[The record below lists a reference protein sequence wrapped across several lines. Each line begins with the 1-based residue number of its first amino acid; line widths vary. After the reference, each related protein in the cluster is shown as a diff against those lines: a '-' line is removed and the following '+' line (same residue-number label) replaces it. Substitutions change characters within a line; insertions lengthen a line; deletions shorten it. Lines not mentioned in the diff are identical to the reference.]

1 MFVGMD
7 LHKMFTQYAVM
18 DNDGVILDEGRIQNE
33 DPSELERFSD
43 SLAANTNI
51 VIESSS
57 TWYWV
62 YKMFSKRHNVVLSNP
77 AKTKAIASA
86 KVKTDKIDSIT
97 LANLL
102 RGGYI
107 AESYIPPPK
116 VIELR
121 ELVRYRTNLVR
132 QRVQLKNRIHAC

>member
-1 MFVGMD
+1 MY
-7 LHKMFTQYAVM
+7 TQYAVM
-18 DNDGVILDEGRIQNE
+18 NDDGVLLDEGRLEN
-33 DPSELERFSD
+33 DPTKLGAFSD
-43 SLAANTNI
+43 SLTRANV

-62 YKMFSKRHNVVLSNP
+62 YKIFSKKHRVTLSNP

-86 KVKTDKIDSIT
+86 KAKTDKIDSIT

-107 AESYIPPPK
+107 AEYLP
-116 VIELR
+116 
-121 ELVRYRTNLVR
+121 
-132 QRVQLKNRIHAC
+132 QRPWS